1 MLFTTVPVRP
11 LRTTSFDRRFDRT
24 FAHLA
29 NLALGSATF
38 DRPTT
43 PALSA
48 SWNEGTYVL
57 TVDLPGVPEEALSVS
72 VAGRT
77 LVLDVATDNLSW
89 NERIRL
95 PLTLDVDATTANY
108 ANGRLT
114 VTVPSAPE
122 AQPRQIEVV
131 HGAPA
136 AAELDAGSRS
146 VRRQPDERH
155 RVTELVRQL
164 PSSPAGDPVPEGRP
178 ASPPVSPPHRRPP
191 PGGRRP
197 RTG

>member
-1 MLFTTVPVRP
+1 M
-11 LRTTSFDRRFDRT
+11 
-24 FAHLA
+24 
-29 NLALGSATF
+29 
-38 DRPTT
+38 
-43 PALSA
+43 
-48 SWNEGTYVL
+48 L

-122 AQPRQIEVV
+122 AQPRR
-131 HGAPA
+131 
-136 AAELDAGSRS
+136 SRS
-146 VRRQPDERH
+146 S
-155 RVTELVRQL
+155 T
-164 PSSPAGDPVPEGRP
+164 A
-178 ASPPVSPPHRRPP
+178 RRPP
-191 PGGRRP
+191 PNSIP
-197 RTG
+197 ASDQSADSPTNDTE

>member
-11 LRTTSFDRRFDRT
+11 VRTTSFDRHFDRT

-29 NLALGSATF
+29 SLAFGAATVDRTATPAPSAT
-38 DRPTT
+38 
-43 PALSA
+43 
-48 SWNEGTYVL
+48 WNDGTYVL

-77 LVLDVATDNLSW
+77 LVLEVATDALSW

-122 AQPRQIEVV
+122 AQPRTIEIV

-136 AAELDAGSRS
+136 APELDAGSDQS
-146 VRRQPDERH
+146 ADSPTND
-155 RVTELVRQL
+155 TE
-164 PSSPAGDPVPEGRP
+164 
-178 ASPPVSPPHRRPP
+178 
-191 PGGRRP
+191 
-197 RTG
+197 